1 MTTVAINR
9 FAKDVAAYST
19 KLHLIFVCLVSVPT
33 LIGIAWIAFPFLE
46 GRNLGYPVWHFS
58 CFSGFIVAGIG
69 IVCWIA
75 ERLSEAKTPPWI
87 ALLTL
92 AGFGLGAI
100 ALRFYGD
107 FYWAFDRGYFLD

>member
-1 MTTVAINR
+1 MTTVAMNR

-19 KLHLIFVCLVSVPT
+19 KLHLIVVCLVAVPV
-33 LIGIAWIAFPFLE
+33 LIGIAWIVFPFLE
-46 GRNLGYPVWHFS
+46 ERNLGYPVWHFS
-58 CFSGFIVAGIG
+58 CLLGFIMAGAG

-75 ERLSEAKTPPWI
+75 ERLSGARSPSWI
-87 ALLTL
+87 ALLIL
-92 AGFGLGAI
+92 AAFGFGAI